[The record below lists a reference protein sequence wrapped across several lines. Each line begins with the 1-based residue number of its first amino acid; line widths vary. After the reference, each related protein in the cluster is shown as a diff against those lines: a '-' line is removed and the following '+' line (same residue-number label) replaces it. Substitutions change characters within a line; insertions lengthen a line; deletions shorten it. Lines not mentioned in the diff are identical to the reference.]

1 MPNEDAPLKPR
12 RRRTLRALSVHDLL
26 FSLGPALVLIAAA
39 FWVAF
44 KFVQPAPPRSLTIV
58 TGSESGAYYAF
69 AKQYR
74 EILARDGVTLE
85 IRASPGSLDNLAT
98 LMNPDSG
105 VEVGFAQGGSGSS
118 ANTSRIFSLGSI
130 YYEPVWIF
138 LRKDMKI
145 RDVTELRGKRVAVG
159 PDGSGNR
166 ALALQILAIN
176 GVPLPPTQL
185 LYLSAKE
192 AAEGLRNGTV
202 DAAFIVSAPESAV
215 VQELLAAPGVSL
227 LNLDNAAA
235 YILRFPFLNKLTLPR
250 STVDFVSNIPARNVS
265 LVAPTANIVCT
276 EDLHPALAYLLLNA
290 MKVVHGGAGWFQRQG
305 EFPSPIDVDFPLSDQ
320 AERFYKSGVPFLYR
334 YLPFWLANLVERL
347 WVLLLPL
354 VAIVVPMIKVV
365 PPLYA
370 WRIRSRVYRW
380 YGELK
385 FLEQEVAAHPTPE
398 QIPALLQRLDRI
410 DHAVAQVSVP
420 LAYADQLYTLK
431 EHVRLVRLEIRE
443 QRLAAAEARRAS
455 QGKTP
460 QES

>member
-185 LYLSAKE
+185 LYLSATE
-192 AAEGLRNGTV
+192 AA
-202 DAAFIVSAPESAV
+202 
-215 VQELLAAPGVSL
+215 
-227 LNLDNAAA
+227 
-235 YILRFPFLNKLTLPR
+235 
-250 STVDFVSNIPARNVS
+250 
-265 LVAPTANIVCT
+265 
-276 EDLHPALAYLLLNA
+276 
-290 MKVVHGGAGWFQRQG
+290 
-305 EFPSPIDVDFPLSDQ
+305 
-320 AERFYKSGVPFLYR
+320 
-334 YLPFWLANLVERL
+334 
-347 WVLLLPL
+347 
-354 VAIVVPMIKVV
+354 
-365 PPLYA
+365 
-370 WRIRSRVYRW
+370 
-380 YGELK
+380 
-385 FLEQEVAAHPTPE
+385 
-398 QIPALLQRLDRI
+398 
-410 DHAVAQVSVP
+410 
-420 LAYADQLYTLK
+420 
-431 EHVRLVRLEIRE
+431 
-443 QRLAAAEARRAS
+443 
-455 QGKTP
+455 
-460 QES
+460 